1 MYRDPDVVRGD
12 ENNLDDPIIAQKSQT
27 ASKML
32 NIFKQMEEQT
42 NKRQEYDGLKPLKRF
57 TPPPDEGKQRVY
69 HNDSDS
75 EHSGSESGS
84 DEEDDDEES
93 ENEIEERP
101 IDKYDEDYLKQ
112 IQSAERAKQLKA
124 KFERWE
130 TNEIKR
136 EQNNSSVN
144 LYEGNEDAQS
154 QIESTR
160 R

>member
-1 MYRDPDVVRGD
+1 
-12 ENNLDDPIIAQKSQT
+12 
-27 ASKML
+27 ML

-42 NKRQEYDGLKPLKRF
+42 NKRQEFDGLKPLKRF
-57 TPPPDEGKQRVY
+57 TPPPDEGQQRVY
-69 HNDSDS
+69 QNNSDS
-75 EHSGSESGS
+75 ERSGSESGS
-84 DEEDDDEES
+84 DEEDEDES

-101 IDKYDEDYLKQ
+101 IDKYDDEYLKQ

-144 LYEGNEDAQS
+144 LFEGNEDAQS